1 MVLDLELSQGNGD
14 GEGGVLMSEDVGVGD
29 FFEEDKEN
37 ICVSLEEVVEPL
49 LLHQRSPLPMGYL
62 RSPLQ
67 DITAILSSVNTKEDE
82 GGCRRHKRPHQ
93 CRSQQNLLMQLCSP
107 FEEVAATS
115 LQISP
120 FGQCTVLG
128 CTGRAGP
135 SGSMDPV
142 TQDLAQHQNTSDEI
156 TEQSR
161 ELWRL
166 AEEKES
172 EKQVKFKHLAAE
184 SLYQVKEHLV
194 MMASKLSNGAG
205 PASSRSQKAKRRKPF
220 VKHILGQSVPRFQ
233 YPSRTAL
240 CNFSQPQVVWLVNSS
255 EQDVCA

>member
-1 MVLDLELSQGNGD
+1 MQ
-14 GEGGVLMSEDVGVGD
+14 
-29 FFEEDKEN
+29 
-37 ICVSLEEVVEPL
+37 
-49 LLHQRSPLPMGYL
+49 Q
-62 RSPLQ
+62 
-67 DITAILSSVNTKEDE
+67 TKEDE
-82 GGCRRHKRPHQ
+82 GECGRHKRPHQ
-93 CRSQQNLLMQLCSP
+93 CRSQKNLLMQLCSP
-107 FEEVAATS
+107 FEEEVAATS

-142 TQDLAQHQNTSDEI
+142 TQDLAQHQNTSNEI

-255 EQDVCA
+255 EQDACA

>member
-1 MVLDLELSQGNGD
+1 MQ
-14 GEGGVLMSEDVGVGD
+14 
-29 FFEEDKEN
+29 
-37 ICVSLEEVVEPL
+37 
-49 LLHQRSPLPMGYL
+49 Q
-62 RSPLQ
+62 
-67 DITAILSSVNTKEDE
+67 TKGDE
-82 GGCRRHKRPHQ
+82 GECGRHKRPHQ
-93 CRSQQNLLMQLCSP
+93 CRSQQKLLTQLCSP
-107 FEEVAATS
+107 FVEEVAATS

-142 TQDLAQHQNTSDEI
+142 TQELAQHWNTSNEI

-172 EKQVKFKHLAAE
+172 EKQVKFKHLA
-184 SLYQVKEHLV
+184 LV
-194 MMASKLSNGAG
+194 TMASKLSNVAG
-205 PASSRSQKAKRRKPF
+205 PASSSSQKAKKRKPF
-220 VKHILGQSVPRFQ
+220 VKHIVGQSVPRFQ
-233 YPSRTAL
+233 YPSRTSL
-240 CNFSQPQVVWLVNSS
+240 CHFSQPQVVWVVNSS

>member
-1 MVLDLELSQGNGD
+1 
-14 GEGGVLMSEDVGVGD
+14 
-29 FFEEDKEN
+29 
-37 ICVSLEEVVEPL
+37 
-49 LLHQRSPLPMGYL
+49 
-62 RSPLQ
+62 
-67 DITAILSSVNTKEDE
+67 
-82 GGCRRHKRPHQ
+82 
-93 CRSQQNLLMQLCSP
+93 MQLCSP
-107 FEEVAATS
+107 LVEEVAATS

-142 TQDLAQHQNTSDEI
+142 IQGLAQHRNTSNEI

-172 EKQVKFKHLAAE
+172 EKQVKFKHFAAE
-184 SLYQVKEHLV
+184 SLYQVKEDLV
-194 MMASKLSNGAG
+194 IMASKLSNRAG
-205 PASSRSQKAKRRKPF
+205 PASSNSQKSKRRKPF

-233 YPSRTAL
+233 YPLRTAL
-240 CNFSQPQVVWLVNSS
+240 CHFSQPQVVWVVNSS